1 MRIRLKNFGILKHA
15 EFSLGD
21 LTIICGENNTG
32 KTYATYALYGFLR
45 SWRELVDFS
54 ISDAQIQR
62 LLTDGVLNIDLSQ
75 YVKTANQI
83 LAEACKK
90 YRDKLDRVFAA
101 TEGRFRN
108 SEFYIEVE
116 IPDILNMKYEREMM
130 STHSDNWEPDG
141 EWHFSCIKKKG
152 TEEVIFTLL
161 AENKR
166 RRKEMLFRMANR
178 FIHNRIGDII
188 FCESP
193 PVPILPFPFIISAE
207 RTGVA
212 IFRGE
217 LNLARNRLRD
227 EMAQADKVMD
237 ARNWLSKGY
246 PNYPSPIEANVEFTS
261 QLEYVAKRKSFI
273 TKEHPD
279 VLEDFA
285 DIIGGDYSITQDDL
299 LYYIP
304 KGTEI
309 RLTMDQSSSAVRSLL
324 DMGFYLRCVAQKGD
338 LLIVDEPE
346 LNLHPANQRRIAR
359 LFARLVNLGI
369 KVFVT
374 AHSDYIVKELNTL
387 IMLNH
392 DKPHLKRIAEENE
405 YRDDEL
411 ISSDQVKVYMAEEAL
426 VPLEEG
432 QKRRR
437 RGHTFVEADIDPE
450 LGIEAPSFDETI
462 DDMNRILDDIVWGAE
477 QKAS

>member
-1 MRIRLKNFGILKHA
+1 MRIRLKNLGILKHA

-32 KTYATYALYGFLR
+32 KTYTAYALYGFLR
-45 SWRELVDFS
+45 SWRELMDFS
-54 ISDAQIQR
+54 IGDAQIQR
-62 LLTDGVLNIDLSQ
+62 LLTEGVLTIGLSQ
-75 YVKTANQI
+75 YVKTANQM
-83 LAEACKK
+83 LGEACKK
-90 YRDKLDRVFAA
+90 YNHQLDEVFAA

-141 EWHFSCIKKKG
+141 EWHFSCIKRKG

-161 AENKR
+161 AKNKR
-166 RRKEMLFRMANR
+166 LRKEMLYHTANR
-178 FIHNRIGDII
+178 FIHNTISDII

-193 PVPILPFPFIISAE
+193 PFPILPFPFITSTE

-212 IFRGE
+212 IFRRE
-217 LNLARNRLRD
+217 LNFARNRLLD
-227 EMAQADKVMD
+227 EMAQANKVAD
-237 ARNWLSKGY
+237 SRDLLSKGY
-246 PNYPSPIEANVEFTS
+246 QNYPSPIEANVEFTG
-261 QLEYVAKRKSFI
+261 QLEYISKRKSFI
-273 TKEHPD
+273 AREHPD
-279 VLEDFA
+279 VLEEFV
-285 DIIGGDYSITQDDL
+285 DIVGGDYSITQNDQ

-304 KGTEI
+304 RGTGI

-324 DMGFYLRCVAQKGD
+324 DIGFYLRYVAHKGD
-338 LLIVDEPE
+338 LLMVDEPE

-359 LFARLVNLGI
+359 LFARLVNLGV

-374 AHSDYIVKELNTL
+374 THSDYIVKELNTL

-392 DKPHLKRIAEENE
+392 DEPHLKRIASENG

-411 ISSDQVKVYMAEEAL
+411 ICSDQVKVYIAQEDL
-426 VPLEEG
+426 IPLEEG

-437 RGHTFVEADIDPE
+437 RGHTLVEAEIDPE

-462 DDMNRILDDIVWGAE
+462 DDMNRIQGDIVWGGE
-477 QKAS
+477 

>member
-1 MRIRLKNFGILKHA
+1 M
-15 EFSLGD
+15 
-21 LTIICGENNTG
+21 
-32 KTYATYALYGFLR
+32 
-45 SWRELVDFS
+45 
-54 ISDAQIQR
+54 
-62 LLTDGVLNIDLSQ
+62 
-75 YVKTANQI
+75 

-90 YRDKLDRVFAA
+90 YNHQLDEVFAA

-141 EWHFSCIKKKG
+141 EWHFSCIKRKG

-161 AENKR
+161 AKNKR
-166 RRKEMLFRMANR
+166 LRKEMLYHTANR
-178 FIHNRIGDII
+178 FIHNRISDII

-193 PVPILPFPFIISAE
+193 PFPILPFPFITSTE

-212 IFRGE
+212 IFRRE
-217 LNLARNRLRD
+217 LNFARNRLLD
-227 EMAQADKVMD
+227 EMAQANKVAD
-237 ARNWLSKGY
+237 SRDLLSKGY
-246 PNYPSPIEANVEFTS
+246 QNYPSPIEANVEFTG
-261 QLEYVAKRKSFI
+261 QLEYISKRKSFI

-279 VLEDFA
+279 VLEEFV
-285 DIIGGDYSITQDDL
+285 DIVGGDYSITQNDQ

-304 KGTEI
+304 RGTGI

-324 DMGFYLRCVAQKGD
+324 DIGFYLRYVAHKGD
-338 LLIVDEPE
+338 LLMVDEPE

-359 LFARLVNLGI
+359 LFARLVNLGV

-374 AHSDYIVKELNTL
+374 THSDYIVKELNTL

-392 DKPHLKRIAEENE
+392 DEPHLKRIASENG

-411 ISSDQVKVYMAEEAL
+411 ICSDQVKVYIAQEDL
-426 VPLEEG
+426 IPLEEG
-432 QKRRR
+432 TKETQKRSYAC
-437 RGHTFVEADIDPE
+437 G
-450 LGIEAPSFDETI
+450 G
-462 DDMNRILDDIVWGAE
+462 
-477 QKAS
+477 